1 MGFLTRLVS
10 VEEDEVA
17 PMLWA
22 GLYFFLLL
30 AAYFVIRPIRDE
42 MGVAGGVRNLPWLF
56 LGTLIGMLLIHPLFT
71 TLVSRLPRRLFIPL
85 SYGFFAVNLVFFWVL
100 FRSLPSTEGIW
111 VGRIFFVWASIFN
124 LFVVSIF
131 WSLMADLFRPAQA
144 KRLFGFVAVGGTMGA
159 VVGSAATA
167 FLAARIT
174 PTNLLLLSAA
184 LLTAAI
190 LAARKLM
197 QTAPE
202 TEKSGAADSDR
213 PLGGG
218 MLDGVRNL
226 FASPYLLG
234 IVIYM
239 LLYTVTATFLYFQ
252 QADIVAVSF
261 ADRAARTVFFARID
275 LAVNTLTVSTQ
286 VFLTGRIVRRIGV
299 ALALAALPLVCVLG
313 FAALEDFAD
322 QGKAVGVW
330 TARCKAEQGIARRY
344 RAAVNDVGFFHHADA
359 EAGQVVVA
367 VAIHAGHFSGFAT
380 DERAAGQFAAL
391 ADAFDHA
398 GGSIDIELPGGVV
411 IEEKQRFATAHHQ
424 VIDAHCH
431 QVDADSIV
439 LAQLHRQLELGA
451 DPVGGGHQQRLLIAG
466 GDCAQG
472 TKSAKAT
479 LDFRSRGAPGYMF
492 DAFYEGI
499 AGINIDAGVLVTET
513 ACVGLVAHGGLSAC
527 LIGPPFYQQL
537 RSQTIN
543 WRLWLSDFLCSC

>member
-218 MLDGVRNL
+218 VLDGVRNL

-313 FAALEDFAD
+313 FAA
-322 QGKAVGVW
+322 V
-330 TARCKAEQGIARRY
+330 GIAPTLMTIAVFQVLRRSSNYAIARPCREMLYTVIPREAKYKAKNFIDTFVY
-344 RAAVNDVGFFHHADA
+344 RVGDQVGAWSYAALGTFGFGAAAISIVAAPLAAVWLGVGLWLGRRQKELAKAA
-359 EAGQVVVA
+359 EAPQ
-367 VAIHAGHFSGFAT
+367 T
-380 DERAAGQFAAL
+380 T
-391 ADAFDHA
+391 
-398 GGSIDIELPGGVV
+398 PG
-411 IEEKQRFATAHHQ
+411 
-424 VIDAHCH
+424 
-431 QVDADSIV
+431 
-439 LAQLHRQLELGA
+439 
-451 DPVGGGHQQRLLIAG
+451 
-466 GDCAQG
+466 
-472 TKSAKAT
+472 
-479 LDFRSRGAPGYMF
+479 RG
-492 DAFYEGI
+492 
-499 AGINIDAGVLVTET
+499 
-513 ACVGLVAHGGLSAC
+513 
-527 LIGPPFYQQL
+527 
-537 RSQTIN
+537 
-543 WRLWLSDFLCSC
+543 